1 MGQFR
6 AARFALCEP
15 HISLFRAEVSA
26 PFFALQ
32 FDGKSKFLQDG
43 SPGLTREQDKFVS
56 ENASFGQNLGAQGR
70 FFSYLFCYDAFC
82 RALLPSKG
90 LGSGG
95 NANTWQMTGLQ
106 KSFFKKVEKSAEKS
120 LARTSLEGGHINTAH
135 YRRTRVL

>member
-70 FFSYLFCYDAFC
+70 FFPTFSAMTLFAG
-82 RALLPSKG
+82 PS
-90 LGSGG
+90 S
-95 NANTWQMTGLQ
+95 LQ
-106 KSFFKKVEKSAEKS
+106 KVWGECEHMANDWAAEIIFQKS
-120 LARTSLEGGHINTAH
+120 
-135 YRRTRVL
+135 